1 MSNFNKAVNELASNI
16 KTANDIINRNVLN
29 DLIEANESLYQEII
43 DNPSAKF
50 NPSHKALIGDNL
62 RAFCPFLPEGLC
74 LPPDKMSEIYDYLF
88 GGTNHLCHSDR
99 SDNTVCLGGREW
111 ALNAWYS
118 MGIINA
124 PTDEALAD
132 AMRRHGV
139 EPKEHING

>member
-1 MSNFNKAVNELASNI
+1 MLAKTMVNELASNI
-16 KTANDIINRNVLN
+16 KSANDIFNKNVLE

-74 LPPDKMSEIYDYLF
+74 LPPDRMSEIYEYLV

-99 SDNTVCLGGREW
+99 SDQTICLGGRNW
-111 ALNAWYS
+111 VLKVWHS
-118 MGIINA
+118 MGIISA
-124 PTDEALAD
+124 ATDEALAE
-132 AMRRHGV
+132 AMRSHGI
-139 EPKEHING
+139 EPEGHISG